1 MLDIFGA
8 LYSYLE
14 TEIEENDLVYIW
26 NEYCD
31 KDKKFDDRIFQ
42 MWELDDYVGEGYA
55 TEILDRFSDDFS
67 TKDDYFVETIY
78 GIESFNMVD
87 EYIYF
92 DDLVEYIVRNEEDF
106 GMDRIR
112 EIFEESE
119 KETEE

>member
-14 TEIEENDLVYIW
+14 NEIEENDLVYIW

-31 KDKKFDDRIFQ
+31 KNKNFDDRIFQ
-42 MWELDDYVGEGYA
+42 MGELDDYVGKGYA

-67 TKDDYFVETIY
+67 IRDDYFVETIY
-78 GIESFNMVD
+78 GIESFNVVD

-112 EIFEESE
+112 EIFEEDE
-119 KETEE
+119 EETEE

>member
-1 MLDIFGA
+1 MFDIFGA

-31 KDKKFDDRIFQ
+31 KNKYYDDRIFQ
-42 MWELDDYVGEGYA
+42 MGELDDYVGEGYA
-55 TEILDRFSDDFS
+55 TEILDRFRDGFS
-67 TKDDYFVETIY
+67 IDDDYFVETIY
-78 GIESFNMVD
+78 GIESFNIVD

-92 DDLVEYIVRNEEDF
+92 DDLVEYMVRNEEDF

-112 EIFEESE
+112 EIFEEYE

>member
-1 MLDIFGA
+1 MFDIFGA

-31 KDKKFDDRIFQ
+31 KDKKYDDRIFQ
-42 MWELDDYVGEGYA
+42 MGELDDYVGEGYA

-67 TKDDYFVETIY
+67 IDDDYFVETIY

-106 GMDRIR
+106 GMDEIR
-112 EIFEESE
+112 EIFEENEE
-119 KETEE
+119 KTEE